1 MSEEVKMKRFKI
13 AVLTSGHSRGSNFK
27 AIVDYIRMNDLP
39 IDVAFLFAVDATAP
53 VIQLCK
59 EYNIPVILAKNT
71 SRIND
76 QLIEV
81 FGIESVD
88 LIVLA
93 GFMRKINDSLLQSV
107 KCPIINIHPA
117 LLPKFGGK
125 GMFGMNVHQ
134 AVFDAKEQYSG
145 ATVHLVSNQYDEG
158 DIIIQQSIE
167 ISDCKSPEE
176 IAHRVLKIEHE
187 IYPLAIKKILTI

>member
-1 MSEEVKMKRFKI
+1 MKRFKI

-167 ISDCKSPEE
+167 INDCKSPEE
-176 IAHRVLKIEHE
+176 IAKHVLKIEHE

>member
-1 MSEEVKMKRFKI
+1 MKRFKI

-167 ISDCKSPEE
+167 INDCKSPEE